1 MRMKELK
8 FLLGDSSWSYLMERP
23 DVTPRYVR
31 PMVVHG
37 YQTSLLVQGNKSGR
51 EKK

>member
-8 FLLGDSSWSYLMERP
+8 VLLGDSSWSYLMERP
-23 DVTPRYVR
+23 GVTPRYVW

-37 YQTSLLVQGNKSGR
+37 YQTSLLVQRNESR
-51 EKK
+51 MKKK